1 MASLDQ
7 GLCELI
13 KLLEVVACK
22 VVVCPPVESEPAHRR
37 LDGIHILLVFFG
49 GVGVVEPKVTAA
61 PVGRG
66 QPEVQADGLG
76 MAVVQVAVGLWR
88 KAGDHARH
96 AAAGQVVFD
105 DVLKEILRLG
115 QGGRVGVAGGGHGGF
130 RVNPDFT
137 GANPA

>member
-1 MASLDQ
+1 MARLDQ

-13 KLLEVVACK
+13 ELLEVVACK
-22 VVVCPPVESEPAHRR
+22 VVVCTPVESEPAHRC

-49 GVGVVEPKVTAA
+49 GVGVVESQVAA
-61 PVGRG
+61 ALIAGG
-66 QPEVQADGLG
+66 QAEVQADGLG
-76 MAVVQVAVGLWR
+76 MAVVQVAVGLRR

-96 AAAGQVVFD
+96 TAAGQVVFD
-105 DVLKEILRLG
+105 DVLEEILRLG